1 MPGFLGRD
9 GVVEAVAGDEVG
21 VRRDVVVGVVE
32 GLGSLD
38 AAGDARAAV
47 GVVTVRV

>member
-9 GVVEAVAGDEVG
+9 GCPAGDEVG
-21 VRRDVVVGVVE
+21 VRRDVVVVVVGVVD
-32 GLGSLD
+32 GLGSRD

-47 GVVTVRV
+47 GVV